1 LLESIPAWDESNS
14 TEAGYRIIRL
24 SKSQLRRV
32 ECAFETMING
42 VKANSES
49 KLNGIEADALD
60 GYDPNFV
67 RELQEAERLLDDE
80 EKRLKAVEKA
90 TKKVST
96 ALKVQEQHTNSDKGS
111 LEVSNSQSHP
121 DFPGVKSTGKGEMGE
136 LEFFHLPIIF
146 KSHVTGFEPTKDL
159 LLEPGNVI
167 AGQYL
172 VESELGTAAFST
184 AYRCIDLSSEGKD
197 VSIPCIALSCHDN
210 RVPI

>member
-1 LLESIPAWDESNS
+1 
-14 TEAGYRIIRL
+14 
-24 SKSQLRRV
+24 
-32 ECAFETMING
+32 MING
-42 VKANSES
+42 VKAKSES
-49 KLNGIEADALD
+49 KLNGIEADVLSLD

-80 EKRLKAVEKA
+80 EKRLHAVEKA
-90 TKKVST
+90 TQKVVPT
-96 ALKVQEQHTNSDKGS
+96 AVKVQEQPDTDTKSSDDKDS

-121 DFPGVKSTGKGEMGE
+121 DFPGVKSTGRGEMGD

-167 AGQYL
+167 AGQYM

-184 AYRCIDLSSEGKD
+184 AYRCIDFSSEGPD
-197 VSIPCIALSCHDN
+197 VSTILYMG
-210 RVPI
+210 